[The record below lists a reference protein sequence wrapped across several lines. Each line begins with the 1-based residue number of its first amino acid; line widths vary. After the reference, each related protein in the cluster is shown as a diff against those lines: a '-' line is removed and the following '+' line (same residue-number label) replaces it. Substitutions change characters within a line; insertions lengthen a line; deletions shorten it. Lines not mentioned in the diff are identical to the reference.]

1 MELVQTVEDVNV
13 IWEANKEV
21 KRLQI
26 VFFSGLKESPEESV
40 KASREIDKL
49 RRYIHGK
56 YKILL

>member
-1 MELVQTVEDVNV
+1 MELVQTIEDVNL

-26 VFFSGLKESPEESV
+26 IFFSGLKESPDESV
-40 KASREIDKL
+40 KASREIEKL

-56 YKILL
+56 YKVLI